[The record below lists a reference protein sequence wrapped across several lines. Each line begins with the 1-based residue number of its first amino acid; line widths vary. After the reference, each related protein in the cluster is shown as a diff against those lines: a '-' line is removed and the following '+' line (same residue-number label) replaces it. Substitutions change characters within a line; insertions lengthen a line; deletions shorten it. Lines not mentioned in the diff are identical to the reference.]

1 MRAVVMSDP
10 PPTRSVTGLHVLL
23 CLTQIR
29 QQSLTWS
36 LNEHT
41 PYQRP
46 QFLPVSLPYN
56 YLFFFNPE
64 ALRKKKLA

>member
-1 MRAVVMSDP
+1 MSDP
-10 PPTRSVTGLHVLL
+10 SPTRSVTGLHVLL

-29 QQSLTWS
+29 RQSLTWS

-56 YLFFFNPE
+56 YLFF
-64 ALRKKKLA
+64 LIQRLLGKKKLA